1 MTPWLRLTHRCLR
14 LLLVL
19 TTALPVY
26 GTATAYAAEA
36 GAPRFPTRGHPAS
49 ASPSATSSASP
60 PGRTSG
66 SGGASGHP
74 ADSGGSGHPGHDHQ
88 DRPGHDHAGAD
99 PQHPAPPPSGS
110 ASASYHPSSA
120 EPSRAGSGAGE
131 GKLRPGRPDGP
142 WAEVEGDDDAVPDSA
157 AAQPAEPETADTP
170 TASPP
175 TEEAGLDPT
184 GSPGR
189 SAARNAAG
197 QSENASEPVLRILP
211 LGSGLVLIGLGL
223 GLAFLGLRL
232 RRS

>member
-26 GTATAYAAEA
+26 GTTTAYAAEA

-49 ASPSATSSASP
+49 ASPSATSSAPP

-74 ADSGGSGHPGHDHQ
+74 ADSGGPGHPGHDHQ

-99 PQHPAPPPSGS
+99 PQHPAPSGS
-110 ASASYHPSSA
+110 ASASYPPSSA

-157 AAQPAEPETADTP
+157 AAQPAEPETAETP